1 MLVKSEGTL
10 ADDLLKLWSMRLIV
24 TSKLDFFNSVLYR
37 LAGYPIE
44 RLQKVQNAAARIVTL
59 TAKKERIAPV
69 LYSLHWLPVEQRII
83 FKLLLLTC
91 EALNDFTPKYLS
103 DLIDIYVPEQSVQ
116 SRQLV

>member
-44 RLQKVQNAAARIVTL
+44 RVQKVQNAAARIVTL
-59 TAKKERIAPV
+59 MPRRSV
-69 LYSLHWLPVEQRII
+69 SRLYYTVYTGCQ
-83 FKLLLLTC
+83 
-91 EALNDFTPKYLS
+91 LN
-103 DLIDIYVPEQSVQ
+103 IG
-116 SRQLV
+116 